1 MKILHLISGLSTGG
15 AEMMLYKLL
24 LGMDSPDFKSEVICL
39 TLMGP
44 VAKKIKAMGVKVHS
58 LGMRRGIPNPIAIFR
73 IFQYLRRSRPDV
85 LQTWMYHS
93 DLIGGL
99 AGKLA
104 GNIGIVW
111 GVRHGNLSLEG
122 NKKTTLWTAK
132 NCAWLSNL
140 LPSKIIC
147 CSYASKEVHR
157 RIGYKEDKMLVIPNG
172 FDLAAFHPNKD
183 ARKKVRRTLGLSDEK
198 ILIGLVGRF
207 DRQKDHKTFFQAAR
221 ILHKDYA
228 GAHFVLCGDGIRW
241 NNPIIRKWINEAY
254 VTAVTHLLGRR
265 DDMASLYPAL
275 DIVSSSSYGEGFPN
289 VLGEAMA
296 CGVPCVVTDVGD
308 SARIVG
314 KTGLVVP
321 PRNAVALA
329 GALKKMIEL
338 GEGRKKLGA
347 LARERI
353 KDNYSLEKIVSQYKN
368 VYMDVVT
375 NIG

>member
-1 MKILHLISGLSTGG
+1 
-15 AEMMLYKLL
+15 
-24 LGMDSPDFKSEVICL
+24 
-39 TLMGP
+39 
-44 VAKKIKAMGVKVHS
+44 
-58 LGMRRGIPNPIAIFR
+58 
-73 IFQYLRRSRPDV
+73 
-85 LQTWMYHS
+85 
-93 DLIGGL
+93 
-99 AGKLA
+99 
-104 GNIGIVW
+104 
-111 GVRHGNLSLEG
+111 
-122 NKKTTLWTAK
+122 
-132 NCAWLSNL
+132 
-140 LPSKIIC
+140 
-147 CSYASKEVHR
+147 
-157 RIGYKEDKMLVIPNG
+157 
-172 FDLAAFHPNKD
+172 
-183 ARKKVRRTLGLSDEK
+183 LGLSDEK